1 MLCVAAACRKPPSFG
16 PPGGKASSATHCD
29 IHRLDGYEDV
39 VLKLC
44 AVAVCRNENS
54 ASDAVDASDV
64 TDAVGASESTD
75 AADATDAT
83 DAAADAADAADA
95 VAAAAAAATSTA
107 ASSATT
113 PADAVHR
120 LDLAEPS
127 DTECE
132 HLWMPDEMPLPCSDK
147 TGVAASTMSLLNRVR
162 ISTSSVFI

>member
-16 PPGGKASSATHCD
+16 PPGGKSSSATHCD
-29 IHRLDGYEDV
+29 THQLDGYEDV

-44 AVAVCRNENS
+44 AVAVCRNANS

-75 AADATDAT
+75 AADAIDA
-83 DAAADAADAADA
+83 AADA

-113 PADAVHR
+113 QADAMHR
-120 LDLAEPS
+120 LDIAESS

-132 HLWMPDEMPLPCSDK
+132 NFWMPDEMPLPCSDK
-147 TGVAASTMSLLNRVR
+147 TGVAVSTMSLLNRVR
-162 ISTSSVFI
+162 ISTGSVFI